1 MVAHVV
7 LQYLQKEDPEP
18 CRRLQMID
26 KFNWDDM
33 EKDIIDLIYIEKG
46 SLDLVKR
53 MTRLLEAHRKYY
65 CKALLN
71 EKGDSK

>member
-1 MVAHVV
+1 
-7 LQYLQKEDPEP
+7 
-18 CRRLQMID
+18 MID